1 MQRLAILAR
10 SAFSVA
16 PGEKAVVYIVCAV
29 LIATGFSLIGAAAYH
44 ELARVAGA
52 QTARLVLGLLALS
65 AALIVWAVGRSRE
78 KRRQQLAAMAREQL
92 TRELSGLRPG
102 RPGIAVAAAAFAAA
116 FLAGRNR

>member
-1 MQRLAILAR
+1 MHRLAILAR

-16 PGEKAVVYIVCAV
+16 PGEKAVVYIVCGV
-29 LIATGFSLIGAAAYH
+29 LIATGFSLIGAAAYY

-52 QTARLVLGLLALS
+52 QTARLVLGALALI
-65 AALIVWAVGRSRE
+65 AALIVWAVGRSRD
-78 KRRQQLAAMAREQL
+78 KRRQQLAAFAREQL

-102 RPGIAVAAAAFAAA
+102 RPGIAMAAVAFAAA